1 MSPEGHFLLG
11 KEDGAVY
18 QPFQDLPVERHP
30 VVVLV
35 DLQLR
40 CTIKFIINY
49 VYFYPNNEYL
59 SIIKIIYLF
68 LLSNTTL

>member
-1 MSPEGHFLLG
+1 
-11 KEDGAVY
+11 
-18 QPFQDLPVERHP
+18 LPVERHP